1 MLRQTYDQPFPK
13 RINSRPLVTRF
24 FDTYSFIKVEVH
36 LLASA
41 LSRLWLIAD
50 EEIFVMQFTPHRFKE
65 MKSNRSHSIFSRN
78 VAGSLLAL
86 GAMAAFLT
94 TLLAGRPVS
103 AARIAQNNILN
114 SFSTLLTAVQID
126 QPLVGPGVPQV
137 GSNAP
142 KSALSSTKAGSVL
155 FLPKYTSDN
164 ANPSGVNTVISLT
177 NTNPRDGVTIRVF
190 FVHDCQTS
198 SSFVNLAANQTRTLL
213 ASIEDPGRSGY
224 LVATAVNGQGI
235 PTQFNW
241 LIGSASIRDASGHE
255 ATFNAV
261 GVAKRTAGAVSVADG
276 ATDAAIKFNDTD
288 YDRLPQAIA
297 LDQIQNQDPGTPG
310 SAVRTDIAIISPLAN
325 LGGNLPQALQLTAI
339 AYDQSGRPY
348 PQIVNTTCGLNG
360 PVSNIWT
367 APALS
372 GFITPD
378 RAGWGSFAAQ
388 IDGAPVPLLGV
399 SFTDGVGEAHNSARH
414 MQVLSRL
421 DSFSMSMPISTP
433 PIPANDVATTNLPDA
448 PAGSVG
454 ASEMKPGSVLFFPR
468 FTSGTFG
475 NSQIVI
481 TNTHPTQKARVR
493 VFFTGLADST
503 LMTDTII
510 SLFPNQ
516 TTTINPQD
524 FAANQKGWLF
534 AAAIDSRA
542 LPVNFNFL
550 IGSAR
555 VKEQNGASFGYNALA
570 AAKNAP
576 GSVPRNSDVQ
586 TSDLKFDDQNYDRL
600 PATLAIAG
608 LPSQQDNSTTLGFS
622 RPPANILDPVN
633 MRGSVVSTVYDE
645 LLAMASAT
653 IGALEVRVVT
663 LKPTINAQPIAGTI
677 LKGHRGWMKMT
688 PGAPIFA
695 WTTNLPTAAFAAQ
708 TGSSAWTGG
717 LKGGATLHVLANTD
731 SFLLKAASTNPNNH
745 APTAN
750 FEAINF
756 NIEARGINGTIV
768 RLDGRSSTDPDEGD
782 PLTYQWFDNDKL
794 VSSAPVSDYRLG
806 IGSHVLKLIVTDG
819 SALSSEPKISLVEVE
834 DTTRPVM
841 SGVPSKISKTT
852 SSNVGSTVT
861 YPLPVAYDSV
871 DGFVTVAV
879 SVLPSYLFPI
889 GKTTVTFTARDNAG
903 NETKA
908 TMEVEIKKG
917 GGTFP
922 QTGGT
927 AGNKLPITANLNDQY
942 ILIGKPRVITL
953 SATDADN
960 DPVTFA
966 LQGAPAYARL
976 DEIDPIARQ
985 AKLILEPQQGD
996 QSVATNVRIV
1006 VTDSKGGTYFSL
1018 PFRIQLSDIENDDTG
1033 SGNGPGGGGG
1043 DGGGDG
1049 DGGGGGGGGGGNTNN
1064 PPTARMA
1071 TLAASVQATSKQGAV
1086 IQLDGSQSS
1095 DPDLDPLSYVWKD
1108 GNSQIAEGAIVNL
1121 TLPVGLHSITLT
1133 VSDGKGGTNTT
1144 APQTIEIRPRTLTI
1158 LSASPA
1164 KIPGFNTTT
1173 MTITGTGFNQGTQV
1187 RFDCTSFCQGGS
1199 QITVTIVSIEEDTI
1213 VLNAKTTQKTPLG
1226 NRDAV
1231 VTNPDGSSAK
1241 LLRSNYV
1248 SQ

>member
-1 MLRQTYDQPFPK
+1 
-13 RINSRPLVTRF
+13 
-24 FDTYSFIKVEVH
+24 
-36 LLASA
+36 
-41 LSRLWLIAD
+41 
-50 EEIFVMQFTPHRFKE
+50 MQFTPHRFKE
-65 MKSNRSHSIFSRN
+65 MKSSRSHSFFLRK

-86 GAMAAFLT
+86 GVTAAFLT
-94 TLLAGRPVS
+94 ALLAGRPAS
-103 AARIAQNNILN
+103 AARTVQKTPQNNILN
-114 SFSTLLTAVQID
+114 SFSTLLAAVQSD

-155 FLPKYTSDN
+155 FLPRYTSDN
-164 ANPSGVNTVISLT
+164 ANPGGVNTLISLT
-177 NTNPRDGVTIRVF
+177 NTNPRDGVTVRVF
-190 FVHDCQTS
+190 FVRDCQTS

-213 ASIEDPGRSGY
+213 ASIEDPGKTGY
-224 LVATAVNGQGI
+224 LVASAVNGQGI

-241 LIGSASIRDASGHE
+241 LIGSASIRDSGGHE

-261 GVAKRTAGAVSVADG
+261 GVAKRTGGAVSVGDG
-276 ATDAAIKFNDTD
+276 ATDAVIKFNDAD

-297 LDQIQNQDPGTPG
+297 LDQIQNQDPSTLGG
-310 SAVRTDIAIISPLAN
+310 AVRTDVAIISPLAN
-325 LGGNLPQALQLTAI
+325 LGGGGPQSLQVTAI

-348 PQIVNTTCGLNG
+348 PQIVNTTCGLNA
-360 PVSNIWT
+360 PVGNIWT
-367 APALS
+367 APSLNS
-372 GFITPD
+372 FVTPD

-388 IDGAPVPLLGV
+388 IDGAPAPLLGV
-399 SFTDGVGEAHNSARH
+399 SFTDGVSEQHNSARH

-421 DSFSMSMPISTP
+421 DSFIMGVPISTP
-433 PIPANDVATTNLPDA
+433 PMPANDVVTTNLAEA
-448 PAGSVG
+448 PAGSIG
-454 ASEMKPGSVLFFPR
+454 ASEMKAGSVLFFPR
-468 FTSGTFG
+468 FTSGTYG
-475 NSQIVI
+475 DSQIVI
-481 TNTHPTQKARVR
+481 TNTHPTQRARVR

-510 SLFPNQ
+510 NLFPNQ

-534 AAAIDSRA
+534 VMAIDARA

-550 IGSAR
+550 IGGAR

-570 AAKNAP
+570 VAKNAP
-576 GSVPRNSDVQ
+576 GAVPRNGDVQ

-608 LPSQQDNSTTLGFS
+608 LASQQDNTTMLGYA
-622 RPPANILDPVN
+622 RPPTNVLDPVN
-633 MRGSVVSTVYDE
+633 TRGSVVSTVFDE
-645 LLAMASAT
+645 LLAMAAAT
-653 IGALEVRVVT
+653 VGGLEVRVGN
-663 LKPTINAQPIAGTI
+663 LRPSINTQPITSTI

-695 WTTNLPTAAFAAQ
+695 WTTNLPNAAFTAQ
-708 TGSSAWTGG
+708 LFSSNWAGG
-717 LKGGATLHVLANTD
+717 LKGGATLHVLANADT
-731 SFLLKAASTNPNNH
+731 FLLKTASTNPNNH

-750 FEAINF
+750 FETINY

-782 PLTYQWFDNDKL
+782 PLTYQWFDNDKQI
-794 VSSAPVSDYRLG
+794 STAPVSDYRLG

-819 SALSSEPKISLVEVE
+819 SALSSEPKISLVEIE
-834 DTTRPVM
+834 DTVPPAM

-871 DGFVTVAV
+871 DGFVTVKA

-908 TMEVEIKKG
+908 TMEVEVKKG

-942 ILIGKPRVITL
+942 LIAGKPRVITL
-953 SATDADN
+953 TATDADN

-966 LQGAPAYARL
+966 LQGAPTYARL

-985 AKLILEPQQGD
+985 AKLILAPQQGD

-1043 DGGGDG
+1043 DGDGGGD
-1049 DGGGGGGGGGGNTNN
+1049 GGGGGGGGNTNN

-1071 TLAASVQATSKQGAV
+1071 ALAASVQATSKQGAV
-1086 IQLDGSQSS
+1086 VQLDGSQSS

-1108 GNSQIAEGAIVNL
+1108 GNTQIAEGAIVSV
-1121 TLPVGLHSITLT
+1121 TLPVGTHSITLT

-1144 APQTIEIRPRTLTI
+1144 APQTIEIRPRALTI

-1199 QITVTIVSIEEDTI
+1199 QITVTVVSIEEDTI